1 MAYNMEFRKLTDQI
15 GEEAMLSLCYEFMT
29 FCVSRP
35 TEEQRLVLEAKFE
48 QDRYFESLRKILTD
62 KTEIVTPPSPR
73 APFQE
78 PVPVSPKPEAMPISP
93 KPEEPEEPEEPNAQK
108 VPKRAEKYWPFMRVK
123 NVIKHLNLATGRFS
137 YMKGLELL
145 AASKNISVEQ
155 LLDTPPDAFVSHY
168 AMKRVVG
175 GWYPNYF

>member
-1 MAYNMEFRKLTDQI
+1 MEFRKLTDQI

-78 PVPVSPKPEAMPISP
+78 PVPVSPKASP
-93 KPEEPEEPEEPNAQK
+93 QETEGPEEPIKAQK

-123 NVIKHLNLATGRFS
+123 NVVKHLNLATGRFS

-155 LLDTPPDAFVSHY
+155 LLDTRPEAFVSHY

-175 GWYPNYF
+175 GCYPNYF